1 MLKKQT
7 VWLLT
12 MLSLMVVLSVYY
24 ILSPKTNEVAYIN
37 DGEEQEETNNN
48 EEVSQDMV
56 NNDDID
62 VEDVTEENDSDSFTQ
77 IRLDLQDERSMKK
90 SRLNDIVASNSAST
104 EEKNEALETMD
115 SLDERTSS
123 ESILEQSILDE
134 TEYKDVLVRSN
145 DDKVLV
151 HVQASDLSDEEVVNI
166 MQMVNDEYGD
176 VSVVVNTK

>member
-37 DGEEQEETNNN
+37 DGEEETND

-56 NNDDID
+56 ENDDID
-62 VEDVTEENDSDSFTQ
+62 VEDVSEEDGTDSFTQ
-77 IRLDLQDERSMKK
+77 IRLDLQDKRSMKK
-90 SRLNDIVASNSAST
+90 SRLNDIVASNSATT

-115 SLDERTSS
+115 TLDERTSS

-134 TEYKDVLVRSN
+134 TDYKDVLVRSN

-151 HVQASDLSDEEVVNI
+151 HVQASELSDEEVVNI